1 MMDNVSQSKAVVMWE
16 GVQGG
21 EGDSEDA
28 SG

>member
-1 MMDNVSQSKAVVMWE
+1 MMDNVSQSKAIVMWE
-16 GVQGG
+16 GRQWG